1 MKRLRS
7 ALTTAAATVLLSVCG
22 VVLASPAHAEG
33 SVSVL
38 GGTVTVKLDGVIELG
53 LFGGTVLS
61 LQNPLEG
68 VV

>member
-7 ALTTAAATVLLSVCG
+7 ALTTAAATVLLSVGG
-22 VVLASPAHAEG
+22 VVLASPAHADAD
-33 SVSVL
+33 VNVL
-38 GGTVTVKLDGVIELG
+38 GDTVTVLADGVIDVG

-61 LQNPLEG
+61 VQNPLEG